1 MATYVQFHGANYM
14 DGYGVIA
21 GGTVVSETISESGS
35 NQQSAAG
42 TRPFVTV
49 CSTVAVFVAIGEN
62 PNAQTG
68 TAARHYQ
75 PAGVPVTYGIAQGHK
90 VAVVTA

>member
-1 MATYVQFHGANYM
+1 MATYVQFHSANYQ

-21 GGTVVSETISESGS
+21 GGSVVSETITESAS

-42 TRPFVTV
+42 TKPFVTI
-49 CSTVAVFVAIGEN
+49 CSTVAVFVAIGAD
-62 PNAQTG
+62 PDATTATG
-68 TAARHYQ
+68 RHYQ
-75 PAGVPVTYGIAQGHK
+75 PAGVPITYGITQGHK

>member
-14 DGYGVIA
+14 EGYGVIA
-21 GGTVVSETISESGS
+21 GGSVVSETITESGS

-42 TRPFVTV
+42 SKPFVTV

-62 PNAQTG
+62 PNAT
-68 TAARHYQ
+68 TATARHYQ